1 MPHLLEVQNLR
12 TYFQTRAGLV
22 RAVDGVSFHLDG
34 GELLGL
40 VGESGCGKSIT
51 ALSIMRLVAPPG
63 KIVSGEITFDGKNL
77 LSLSESEMRQIR
89 GDDIAMI
96 FQDPMTSL
104 NPVYTVGE
112 QIAEAL
118 RLHRKLDRKAA
129 RAAAIAA
136 MKEVAIPD
144 PARRAGDYPHQLSGG
159 TRNA

>member
-1 MPHLLEVQNLR
+1 MSHLLEVNDLQ
-12 TYFQTRAGLV
+12 THFPTRAGLV
-22 RAVDGVSFHLDG
+22 RAVNGVSFQLDS

-51 ALSIMRLVAPPG
+51 ALSIMRLISPPG
-63 KIVSGEITFDGKNL
+63 KIVGGSIKFKAEELTTASN
-77 LSLSESEMRQIR
+77 ERMREIR

-118 RLHRKLDRKAA
+118 RLHRDLNKKDAWQ
-129 RAAAIAA
+129 AAIEA
-136 MKEVAIPD
+136 MREVSIP
-144 PARRAGDYPHQLSGG
+144 
-159 TRNA
+159 